1 MRDLK
6 VELNNK
12 SVVSAEFVTGVL
24 LTALPFSA
32 GKQLIDS
39 EPQAEEQEI
48 IEISSDEESEP
59 KDEVKKENNKSIPWK
74 KRTLSESNSATGP
87 PSKRRITIGRVKTAA
102 IEILDS
108 DDEHPTARA
117 TAMKAIPTKLEAA
130 TASGFSYTMPVK
142 VESHGHGG
150 AALSI
155 NEAAKDKEG
164 RYIVTQK
171 VKVDSIENL
180 QEVPARWPIS
190 PEGTN
195 TAYVFDLNNDKKW
208 QELDPNSKKKYLDR
222 FIKQEVRP
230 NIFMSLLKLSK
241 PYNIILGSRFLGK
254 GDQRFNQSS
263 NSHPV
268 P

>member
-1 MRDLK
+1 MGDAPLRDFK
-6 VELNNK
+6 VERNYK
-12 SVVSAEFVTGVL
+12 SVVSSEFVTGVL
-24 LTALPFSA
+24 LTALPFS
-32 GKQLIDS
+32 KQLIDS
-39 EPQAEEQEI
+39 EPQAKEQEV
-48 IEISSDEESEP
+48 IEISSDEESVS
-59 KDEVKKENNKSIPWK
+59 KDEVKKENNNLKSIPWK
-74 KRTLSESNSATGP
+74 KRTLSNSESATGP
-87 PSKRRITIGRVKTAA
+87 PSKRRITLGRVETA

-108 DDEHPTARA
+108 DDEHPTA
-117 TAMKAIPTKLEAA
+117 MKAIPTKAA
-130 TASGFSYTMPVK
+130 TAFSDTRPVK
-142 VESHGHGG
+142 VESHGG
-150 AALSI
+150 AEKMALSI
-155 NEAAKDKEG
+155 NETAKDKEG

-171 VKVDSIENL
+171 VKVDSIKNL

-208 QELDPNSKKKYLDR
+208 QELDPNSKKKNLDR

-241 PYNIILGSRFLGK
+241 PYYIILGSRFLGK